1 MGFAPALGQKH
12 VEGARLVPGRVALL
26 SLLPAGA
33 VVCEVGVWEGEFSRR
48 ILDIARPRRLDLV
61 DIELHR
67 VDRAAFAR
75 ELAEGRVVLHE
86 GDSAERLG
94 AFPDATFDWIYVD
107 ADHRLEGVKRDVGVA
122 RRKVKPDGWLVFNDY
137 IRWTR
142 RDTEYGVIP
151 AVNALMVEDGWRIV
165 YIALSESGYH
175 DVALR
180 RIAP

>member
-1 MGFAPALGQKH
+1 MGFAPALGQRH
-12 VEGARLVPGRVALL
+12 VEGARLVPGRAALL
-26 SLLPAGA
+26 SLLPTSAI
-33 VVCEVGVWEGEFSRR
+33 VCEVGVWEGEFSRR
-48 ILDIARPRRLDLV
+48 ILDIARPSRLDLI
-61 DIELHR
+61 DMELHR
-67 VDRAAFAR
+67 VDRSAFAQ
-75 ELAEGRVVLHE
+75 ELSEGRVVLHE

-107 ADHRLEGVKRDVGVA
+107 ADHRLEGVRRDVEVA

-142 RDTEYGVIP
+142 RDTEYGVMP
-151 AVNALMVEDGWRIV
+151 AVNALMVEDGWRII

>member
-12 VEGARLVPGRVALL
+12 VEGARLVPGRVAML

-33 VVCEVGVWEGEFSRR
+33 VVCEVGVWEGEFSRK
-48 ILDIARPRRLDLV
+48 ILEIAKPRTLHLV
-61 DIELHR
+61 DMELHR
-67 VDRAAFAR
+67 LDRVGFAK
-75 ELAEGRVVLHE
+75 ELSEGRIILHE
-86 GDSAERLG
+86 GDSVERLG
-94 AFPDATFDWIYVD
+94 AFPDETFDWIYVD
-107 ADHRLEGVKRDVGVA
+107 ADHRLDGVRRDVAVA
-122 RRKVKPDGWLVFNDY
+122 RRKVKRDGWLVFNDY

-151 AVNALMVEDGWRIV
+151 AVNALIVEDGWRIV
-165 YIALSESGYH
+165 CIALSESGYH